1 MFVLLYTR
9 INKIIPKIV
18 RKIEFIIT
26 ISQIVPAIYSLSTK
40 IMKYFG
46 GKIPVKYWKN
56 KGIELIGKINP
67 ESHRA
72 GKNPIPRET

>member
-9 INKIIPKIV
+9 MNNIAPKIV
-18 RKIEFIIT
+18 RKIEFITT
-26 ISQIVPAIYSLSTK
+26 ISNIVPAIYSLSTK

-56 KGIELIGKINP
+56 RGMELIGKIKP
-67 ESHRA
+67 ESNRA
-72 GKNPIPRET
+72 GKKPIPNET